1 LRSALQTTSSKYF
14 DVRRPRRGAEA
25 LKLVLKLAV
34 ALLLSAVGI
43 SPSPAADPKP
53 DAVVKTKS
61 IEARIFLDD
70 KIKAD
75 APLAADCLAD
85 GKKWL
90 DRNAADA
97 ATSRKQDPQFFKDG
111 GWDFERKYS
120 IRSMVTERYV
130 SILRDDYMDTHGAHP
145 NSDVNTVLWDKFESK
160 RISIRPFFTETADN
174 GASMKAMVK
183 AVVASLRI
191 EKKRRDTSETA
202 TNEWFKG
209 VEPSLLKIGA
219 ATLAP
224 STESGKSSGLTFH
237 YPPYAV
243 GPYAE
248 GQYVAFVP
256 WETLRPY
263 LTPEGERIFG
273 GARPKGDADEQQ

>member
-1 LRSALQTTSSKYF
+1 MLASLF
-14 DVRRPRRGAEA
+14 
-25 LKLVLKLAV
+25 AV
-34 ALLLSAVGI
+34 ATIGLA
-43 SPSPAADPKP
+43 SPSLAAAPKP
-53 DAVVKTKS
+53 DAVVKNRN
-61 IEARIFLDD
+61 IEARVFLDD
-70 KIKAD
+70 RIKAD
-75 APLAADCLAD
+75 TPLAADCLAD

-90 DRNAADA
+90 DKNAADA

-120 IRSMVTERYV
+120 IRSVVADRYV

-145 NSDVNTVLWDKFESK
+145 NSDVNTVLWDKSESK
-160 RISIRPFFTETADN
+160 RISIRPFFTETAD
-174 GASMKAMVK
+174 GSPAMKTIAK
-183 AVVASLRI
+183 AVIASLRI
-191 EKKRRDTSETA
+191 EKKKRDSSETA

-224 STESGKSSGLTFH
+224 STETGKSSRLTFH

-256 WETLRPY
+256 WETFKPY
-263 LTPEGERIFG
+263 LTPEGTRIFG